1 MKLSSKI
8 IATFLGTG
16 YFPVAPGTLAS
27 LITVIIYKYALHKL
41 IWPYMLILFLLT
53 YILGVITSSK
63 YTSLTNIDDPGE
75 VVIDEVLGQLVALFM
90 LKPSWFLILSAFLLF
105 RFFDIIKPFYIK
117 RAEKFSKGWGIM
129 LDDIIA
135 GIYTNILINV
145 FIILT

>member
-1 MKLSSKI
+1 MKLFSKT

-27 LITVIIYKYALHKL
+27 FITVIIYKYALHKL
-41 IWPYMLILFLLT
+41 IWPYVLILFLLT

-90 LKPSWFLILSAFLLF
+90 LKPSWLLILSAFLLF

-117 RAEKFSKGWGIM
+117 RAEKFSRGWGIM